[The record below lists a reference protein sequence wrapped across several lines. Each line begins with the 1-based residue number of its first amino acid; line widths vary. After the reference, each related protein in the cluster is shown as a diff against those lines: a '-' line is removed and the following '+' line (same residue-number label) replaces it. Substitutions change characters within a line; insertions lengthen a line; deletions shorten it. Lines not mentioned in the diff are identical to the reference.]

1 MQLSN
6 FALPLLIV
14 VAVYFLFLRPQR
26 ARQRKAQELTNTIA
40 PGQRVMTTAGMFATV
55 VSLDDEGILLE
66 VSPGVNVKYVR
77 QAVSR
82 VVPAPDEDDTAD
94 RDAPDDDTEG
104 HDTEDDDT
112 KGGDTLAGPAG
123 TDPDVYQPALDHA
136 EVYRPATVDG
146 TDDGT
151 KVRLAKNAPAAGV
164 GGATAAGSSAVGDPY
179 TDTGHDAGSGDGSGR
194 DQAGR
199 GSATSALR

>member
-1 MQLSN
+1 MRLSN

-82 VVPAPDEDDTAD
+82 VVPAPDEDEAD
-94 RDAPDDDTEG
+94 GDAQDDQIRDGE
-104 HDTEDDDT
+104 TEDVDV
-112 KGGDTLAGPAG
+112 LAVPAG
-123 TDPDVYQPALDHA
+123 TDPDSYQPALDHS

-146 TDDGT
+146 TDDGS
-151 KVRLAKNAPAAGV
+151 KVRLAKDAPAAGA
-164 GGATAAGSSAVGDPY
+164 GGATAAGSSALGGNDL
-179 TDTGHDAGSGDGSGR
+179 DSASGDGPGR

>member
-1 MQLSN
+1 MRLSN

-82 VVPAPDEDDTAD
+82 VVPAPDEDRA
-94 RDAPDDDTEG
+94 DDDAQ
-104 HDTEDDDT
+104 EDEIE
-112 KGGDTLAGPAG
+112 GGDPLAVPAG
-123 TDPDVYQPALDHA
+123 TDSDAYQPALDHS

-146 TDDGT
+146 TDDGS
-151 KVRLAKNAPAAGV
+151 KVRLAKDAPAAAA
-164 GGATAAGSSAVGDPY
+164 GGATAAGSSALGDPD
-179 TDTGHDAGSGDGSGR
+179 TDLDSASGDGSGR